1 MSVTSDNKT
10 WFQRIEDMHPY
21 ETLLYLGM
29 FGSGLIFL
37 FLTVAFLFS
46 GLDQLGGM
54 NKKIPVSFLISTF
67 LLVSSGYTATR
78 IRIYFQE
85 ENAEKVI
92 RALGVT
98 LLLGLLFTSLQI
110 TGWKELQSMGID
122 FQGIPSGSFL
132 YVLSGIHVFHLLGA
146 MIFAVILRAQ
156 LRNRKND
163 EVKRLILFTNPF
175 EKMRLRLFTV
185 YWQFMDGIWLI
196 LFLLFAVS
204 L

>member
-122 FQGIPSGSFL
+122 FQGIPVVASCMCF
-132 YVLSGIHVFHLLGA
+132 
-146 MIFAVILRAQ
+146 R
-156 LRNRKND
+156 
-163 EVKRLILFTNPF
+163 EFTF
-175 EKMRLRLFTV
+175 FTF
-185 YWQFMDGIWLI
+185 WEP
-196 LFLLFAVS
+196 
-204 L
+204 